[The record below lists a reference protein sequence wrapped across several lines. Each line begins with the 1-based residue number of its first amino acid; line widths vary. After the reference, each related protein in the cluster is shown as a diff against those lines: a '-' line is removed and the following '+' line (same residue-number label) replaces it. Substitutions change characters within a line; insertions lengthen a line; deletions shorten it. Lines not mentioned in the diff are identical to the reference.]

1 MSKDKQIE
9 LLFVN
14 VLVDVVAAMIL
25 AVGADNVEVDWVLWR
40 HLRKLHNVSLD
51 AFHDLQ
57 RQLLILM
64 KSNLRQAQ

>member
-1 MSKDKQIE
+1 MSKGLADRAT
-9 LLFVN
+9 FVN

-64 KSNLRQAQ
+64 KSNSRQAQ